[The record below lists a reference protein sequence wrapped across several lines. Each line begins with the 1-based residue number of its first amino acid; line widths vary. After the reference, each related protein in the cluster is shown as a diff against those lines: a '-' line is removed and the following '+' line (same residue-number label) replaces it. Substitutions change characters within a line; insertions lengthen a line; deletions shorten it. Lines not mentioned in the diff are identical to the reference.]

1 MKIIFPIPIQAPL
14 DGFDPLEQAF
24 LRQMIIDI
32 YKDIENPEDKFI
44 IIATHGMGYT
54 QEVVA
59 EMLNTSQ
66 VQINIR
72 IKKIFENIKRN
83 KRFKNAVR

>member
-1 MKIIFPIPIQAPL
+1 MKLIFPIPIQAPL

-24 LRQMIIDI
+24 LRQMGIDM
-32 YKDIENPEDKFI
+32 YRDIQNPEDKFI

-72 IKKIFENIKRN
+72 IKKIFEEVRNN
-83 KRFKNAVR
+83 KRFKNEVI